1 LRSGMPFQTREIM
14 KQKKVRVFDVRKFG
28 AVADGKTNCTK
39 AIQTAIDQASAAG
52 GGTVVLSKGKFLSGT
67 LELKSDVTLKIAKPA
82 TLLGSTSILDYHR
95 ISRWPA
101 LILANKAQNI
111 TISGQGQIDGQGPL
125 VVADTIKQ
133 IQAGV
138 IEGIVSP
145 KSGYPGEDYRPE
157 LIELFSCH
165 NVRVADVTLRNA
177 ACWVQTYA
185 DCDGVKIERVK
196 VRSTCCWNND
206 GIDIVDSR
214 NVLIAGCDIDSA
226 DDGICLKSENASLA
240 CEDVTVRHCRVR
252 TSASGVKLGTAS
264 FGGFK
269 RIKVSDISVYDTYR
283 SAAAIECVDGG
294 VLEDIF
300 ISDIKARN
308 TGNAIFIRLGHRNK
322 TDNVSQLRNVVIQ
335 NMQVE
340 TPAGRP
346 DAGYEHEGPPVLEPH
361 NLIPSSITGIPGQLV
376 QGIVLKNI
384 VLTYGGGAKPKA
396 AQIKLD
402 ALESV
407 PERAGRYPEFSMF
420 GELPAWGLY
429 CRHINGLKIENLTMR
444 LKGKDF
450 RPAVVCDD
458 VDGLTIA
465 GLGTTAVKG
474 APDIVFK
481 APATKCCE

>member
-1 LRSGMPFQTREIM
+1 MKRS
-14 KQKKVRVFDVRKFG
+14 KVLVLDVRKFG
-28 AVADGKTNCTK
+28 AVGDGRTNCTR
-39 AIQTAIDQASAAG
+39 AIQAAINQASAAG
-52 GGTVVLSKGKFLSGT
+52 GGTVVLPKGRFLSGS
-67 LELKSDVTLKIAKPA
+67 LELKSDVTFKIAKPA
-82 TLLGSTSILDYHR
+82 TLLGSPSILDYHR

-101 LILANKAQNI
+101 LLLADKARNI
-111 TISGQGQIDGQGPL
+111 TICGQGQIDGQGPI
-125 VVADTIKQ
+125 VVEDAIKQ

-138 IEGIVSP
+138 IEGIISP
-145 KSGYPGEDYRPE
+145 KSHYPGEDYRPE
-157 LIELFSCH
+157 LIELFSCR

-177 ACWVQTYA
+177 ACWVQTYV
-185 DCDGVKIERVK
+185 DCDGLKVERVK

-226 DDGICLKSENASLA
+226 DDGICLKSENAALA
-240 CEDVTVRHCRVR
+240 CEDVVARHCRVR

-269 RIKVSDISVYDTYR
+269 RIKISDITVYDTYR

-294 VLEDIF
+294 VLEDVL
-300 ISDIKARN
+300 ISDIKAKN

-322 TDNVSQLRNVVIQ
+322 TDAVSQLSNVVIQ

-361 NLIPSSITGIPGQLV
+361 NLIPSSVTGIPGHAV
-376 QGIVLKNI
+376 QGVVLKNI
-384 VLTYGGGAKPKA
+384 VMTYGGGAKRKTA
-396 AQIKLD
+396 EIKLD
-402 ALESV
+402 AMETV
-407 PERAGRYPEFSMF
+407 PEQEGMYPGFSMF

-429 CRHINGLKIENLTMR
+429 CRHVSGLKIENVTMR

-458 VDGLTIA
+458 VAGLTIA
-465 GLGTTAVKG
+465 GLGTSPVKG
-474 APDIVFK
+474 APDIVLNT
-481 APATKCCE
+481 AQPKCCE